1 LPVNDIV
8 APDGATHASLKGGM
22 AVIDFTTGDSELSLT
37 NIQNIVLNSATSDVT
52 LTPLTVPAGTGTK
65 FYLLKIEF
73 YQLVNGVQYTLN
85 NGAFNALTIL
95 EVA

>member
-1 LPVNDIV
+1 
-8 APDGATHASLKGGM
+8 M

-37 NIQNIVLNSATSDVT
+37 NIQNIALNSATSDVT
-52 LTPLTVPAGTGTK
+52 LTPLTVPAGAGTR